1 LRQMRAPYG
10 LCAVLGNH
18 DVKSDPNLV
27 EGLLRAVGIQVLANQ
42 SVPIEG
48 NGARFWLSGVND
60 PLEGKPD
67 LAQTLHSVP
76 SDEATILLAHE
87 PDYADHVVRYP
98 VDLQLSGH
106 THGGQIRVPFLP
118 PGYLPPMG
126 RKYVWGLYK
135 IGGLTLYT
143 NRGLGTVNVPVRMN
157 CPPEITLLTPRRSAR
172 G

>member
-1 LRQMRAPYG
+1 
-10 LCAVLGNH
+10 VLGNH

-48 NGARFWLSGVND
+48 NGTRLWLSGVND

-67 LAQTLHSVP
+67 LAQTLHSVAP
-76 SDEATILLAHE
+76 DEPVILLAHE

-118 PGYLPPMG
+118 PGYLPPLG

-157 CPPEITLLTPRRSAR
+157 CPPEITLLTLRRSA
-172 G
+172 